1 MDKELISSSIY
12 LKKIIKRSFSSKSH
26 RRYWCNNRKEVAML
40 PIFLWFFNCK
50 LSLANLPS
58 RFLLAFKCIFI
69 RVLTEEHLSRSSHG
83 LFLWSDRVTFGFA
96 SRVQSLIERIEWL
109 QCKSERG
116 RQNWAFDGILIV
128 SLDAPC
134 FLHVNMARQ
143 LTKNQTCSS
152 REQQQQTDKPKI
164 ITKTRWEM
172 RRAVG
177 SLTEK
182 SIFLKKMAL
191 WNIELLTFFQ
201 IWFHFLLQTA
211 TFSAISLWPLKKSEF
226 CCKIWKDHG
235 LIFAANRNF
244 ANNETRLVFERD
256 QKIESYRHC

>member
-12 LKKIIKRSFSSKSH
+12 LKKMIKRSFSSKSH

-69 RVLTEEHLSRSSHG
+69 RVLTEEYLSRSSHG

-134 FLHVNMARQ
+134 FLRVNMARQ

-164 ITKTRWEM
+164 ITKTRWEEPWGHWQKNQFSWKKWLYGKLNYWHFSKFDFIFCYKL
-172 RRAVG
+172 RLFQRFLYGLLRKVNFAVKYEDTMN
-177 SLTEK
+177 S
-182 SIFLKKMAL
+182 
-191 WNIELLTFFQ
+191 
-201 IWFHFLLQTA
+201 FLLPNV
-211 TFSAISLWPLKKSEF
+211 ISQ
-226 CCKIWKDHG
+226 IM
-235 LIFAANRNF
+235 
-244 ANNETRLVFERD
+244 
-256 QKIESYRHC
+256 RHD

>member
-1 MDKELISSSIY
+1 M
-12 LKKIIKRSFSSKSH
+12 IKRSFSSKSH

-69 RVLTEEHLSRSSHG
+69 RVLTEEYLSRSSHG

-134 FLHVNMARQ
+134 FLRVNMARQ

-182 SIFLKKMAL
+182 SIFLKKNGFMEN
-191 WNIELLTFFQ
+191 WTID
-201 IWFHFLLQTA
+201 IFHNNCIFRFDFISLCYKTV
-211 TFSAISLWPLKKSEF
+211 TFSAMISLWPFKKSEF
-226 CCKIWKDHG
+226 CC
-235 LIFAANRNF
+235 
-244 ANNETRLVFERD
+244 
-256 QKIESYRHC
+256 QP

>member
-83 LFLWSDRVTFGFA
+83 LFLWSDRVTFGFQ
-96 SRVQSLIERIEWL
+96 VQSLIERIEWWW
-109 QCKSERG
+109 CKSERG
-116 RQNWAFDGILIV
+116 RQKWAFDGILIV

-134 FLHVNMARQ
+134 FLHVNMALLPLPMHSGCRG
-143 LTKNQTCSS
+143 L
-152 REQQQQTDKPKI
+152 
-164 ITKTRWEM
+164 
-172 RRAVG
+172 G
-177 SLTEK
+177 SYLIQK
-182 SIFLKKMAL
+182 MKQSWYRLLSPDAFQFVRHLCYGYCFVVFLVKKC
-191 WNIELLTFFQ
+191 Q
-201 IWFHFLLQTA
+201 ICR
-211 TFSAISLWPLKKSEF
+211 I
-226 CCKIWKDHG
+226 G
-235 LIFAANRNF
+235 L
-244 ANNETRLVFERD
+244 
-256 QKIESYRHC
+256 

>member
-12 LKKIIKRSFSSKSH
+12 LKKMIKRSFSSKSH
-26 RRYWCNNRKEVAML
+26 RRRYWCNNRKEVAML

-164 ITKTRWEM
+164 ITKTRWEEQPW
-172 RRAVG
+172 G
-177 SLTEK
+177 HWQKNQFSW
-182 SIFLKKMAL
+182 KKMAL
-191 WNIELLTFFQ
+191 WKIELLTFF
-201 IWFHFLLQTA
+201 IIIVFFALISFLFVTNCDF
-211 TFSAISLWPLKKSEF
+211 FSDDFFMAF
-226 CCKIWKDHG
+226 
-235 LIFAANRNF
+235 
-244 ANNETRLVFERD
+244 
-256 QKIESYRHC
+256 

>member
-1 MDKELISSSIY
+1 MVKELILSSAIY
-12 LKKIIKRSFSSKSH
+12 LKKVIKTLFCSKSH
-26 RRYWCNNRKEVAML
+26 LTANRKKVPML

-69 RVLTEEHLSRSSHG
+69 RVLTEEYLSRSSHDG

-143 LTKNQTCSS
+143 LTKNQTCSY
-152 REQQQQTDKPKI
+152 REQQ
-164 ITKTRWEM
+164 
-172 RRAVG
+172 RAA
-177 SLTEK
+177 TNRQAEK
-182 SIFLKKMAL
+182 S
-191 WNIELLTFFQ
+191 
-201 IWFHFLLQTA
+201 
-211 TFSAISLWPLKKSEF
+211 
-226 CCKIWKDHG
+226 
-235 LIFAANRNF
+235 
-244 ANNETRLVFERD
+244 
-256 QKIESYRHC
+256 

>member
-1 MDKELISSSIY
+1 M
-12 LKKIIKRSFSSKSH
+12 IKRSFSSKSH

-69 RVLTEEHLSRSSHG
+69 RVLTEEYLSRSSHDG

-182 SIFLKKMAL
+182 SIFLKKKMAL
-191 WNIELLTFFQ
+191 WKIELLTFFV
-201 IWFHFLLQTA
+201 IMVFSVRWRFFLRKVNFA
-211 TFSAISLWPLKKSEF
+211 VKHERA
-226 CCKIWKDHG
+226 HG
-235 LIFAANRNF
+235 LIFVAR
-244 ANNETRLVFERD
+244 TVISR
-256 QKIESYRHC
+256 K